1 MNRAALRFVTMLCTF
16 SFAIIASAQ
25 VAVRADLGAIYY
37 YSITPAESQIGIMP
51 GLGAQVGADYDI
63 HITKRFYLTPGLYW
77 SFRATEI
84 DCPVENVYGLEHLQE
99 HFLNIPVHAKWKF
112 DIRPE
117 KFGMYVYVGPVFS
130 VGMSSRSNFDLMVS
144 AIRVEGTYDYFNGE
158 SDFKVPALSGSA
170 SDKINDMIQDELDA
184 IGVRYSRI
192 EARLDLGVG
201 FVIKG
206 HHELVSGYD
215 FGMNNRV
222 KGALAENNFM
232 NVSNLYVGY
241 RYRFGKK
248 KQ

>member
-1 MNRAALRFVTMLCTF
+1 MTGYKTTCFDPV
-16 SFAIIASAQ
+16 Q
-25 VAVRADLGAIYY
+25 VSYVF
-37 YSITPAESQIGIMP
+37 
-51 GLGAQVGADYDI
+51 GLGLQLGADYDI

-77 SFRATEI
+77 SYRAASGNS
-84 DCPVENVYGLEHLQE
+84 PVEDVYGTELLQE
-99 HFLNIPVHAKWKF
+99 HFLNVPVHAKWKF

-158 SDFKVPALSGSA
+158 SDFKVPALSGST
-170 SDKINDMIQDELDA
+170 SDKINDMIQDELDVM
-184 IGVRYSRI
+184 GVRYSRF

-206 HHELVSGYD
+206 HHELVTGYD